1 LVFEVENVGLFI
13 TQSYCTT
20 SDELKFI
27 DFLGF
32 FLSNV
37 DYFYGAFWSLTEQ
50 VPMNSCWM
58 EKKTVKFLL
67 SIWFLG

>member
-27 DFLGF
+27 DLLVF
-32 FLSNV
+32 FL
-37 DYFYGAFWSLTEQ
+37 
-50 VPMNSCWM
+50 
-58 EKKTVKFLL
+58 K
-67 SIWFLG
+67 